1 MLCTAASVM
10 AQDEEPTTPV
20 HTKSFLA
27 VIEDAKF
34 IAADEHY
41 TTGQVT
47 LQSAIETA
55 EETILTRLPQT
66 TICQFHT

>member
-1 MLCTAASVM
+1 MRKTLLFLSVMLCTAASVM

-47 LQSAIETA
+47 LF
-55 EETILTRLPQT
+55 RLPKKLLK
-66 TICQFHT
+66 I